1 MRRGLPWL
9 RDGNARMPY
18 VDSDGVQVYYEVN
31 GAGPAVLLVHG
42 SGGHHAAWWQQDAA
56 LSPSFTV
63 ITVDL
68 RGFGNTRWEADHDAR
83 NFPGDIIAVLDA
95 VAAGGGPGKAV
106 LAGQSI
112 GAAAA
117 LRAALL
123 RPDRAAGVILAHSL
137 GGLRDDE
144 LTTLV
149 KADRAVAEKIPVLD
163 RLMTPEFRARRPDM
177 AFLFRQMGT
186 FNTATMADLRNLN
199 SDGPTIAELQ
209 RAPFPV
215 LLLAGE
221 KDAVLSPATVRRAGE
236 LLGPGARVELVPD
249 APHSMYWERP
259 DLFNDA
265 VARFVKEVAQA
276 AGPVGA

>member
-1 MRRGLPWL
+1 
-9 RDGNARMPY
+9 MPY
-18 VDSDGVQVYYEVN
+18 VESDGAQVYYETH
-31 GAGPAVLLVHG
+31 GSGPGVLFVHG
-42 SGGHHAAWWQQDAA
+42 SGGHHAAWWQQVSA
-56 LSPSFTV
+56 LSDEYTV

-68 RGFGNTRWEADHDAR
+68 RGFGNTRWTAEHDAR

-95 VAAGGGPGKAV
+95 VAAADGPSRAV
-106 LAGQSI
+106 LVGQSI

-117 LRAALL
+117 LKAALL
-123 RPDRAAGVILAHSL
+123 RPDLVSGVILAHSL
-137 GGLRDDE
+137 GGLRHAE
-144 LTTLV
+144 LTDLV

-186 FNTATMADLRNLN
+186 FNTAKMQDLTNLN
-199 SDGPTIAELQ
+199 SDGPTVAELAA
-209 RAPFPV
+209 APFPL

-221 KDAVLSPATVRRAGE
+221 KDAVLSPGTVRRAGE
-236 LLGPGARVELVPD
+236 LLPNARVEVVTD

-265 VARFVKEVAQA
+265 IRRFLKEVAA
-276 AGPVGA
+276 S